1 MMKSFKFRN
10 GDTVE
15 AIGLGTWKSDP
26 GKVGAAVESALKTG
40 YRHID
45 CAAVYGNEAE
55 VGNALAE
62 TFSTTDINR
71 ENVHITSKLWNTA
84 HRKQD
89 VIPALKKSLNDL
101 KFDYLDLY
109 LMHWPVAFK
118 PGLEGFPQGE
128 EDYLSLDEVP
138 IIETWEAM
146 LEAKQQG
153 LIRHAGV
160 SNFSI
165 EKLEDLKSKTDDFPE
180 MNQVEL
186 HPYLQQQELVD
197 YGKANDM
204 LITAYSPL
212 GSSDR
217 PEMMKSD
224 DEPAL
229 LDNDVIG
236 SIAEKHDAT
245 PAQVLIKWAVG
256 RDTIVIPKSTNE
268 GRIAENLKSAEIDL
282 DSEDHEKIKEL
293 NIPYRYL
300 DGEMFETENGMY
312 SNVFDD

>member
-128 EDYLSLDEVP
+128 QDYLSLDEVP

>member
-1 MMKSFKFRN
+1 MKSFKFRN

-101 KFDYLDLY
+101 KLDYLDLY

-128 EDYLSLDEVP
+128 QDYLSLDEVP

-245 PAQVLIKWAVG
+245 PAQVLIKWAVE

>member
-1 MMKSFKFRN
+1 MKTFEFRN

-15 AIGLGTWKSDP
+15 AIGLGTWKSTP
-26 GKVGAAVESALKTG
+26 GEVGAAVESALKTG

-55 VGNALAE
+55 VGSALVE
-62 TFSTTDINR
+62 TFSTTDIKR

-89 VIPALKKSLNDL
+89 VIPALKKSLTDL
-101 KFDYLDLY
+101 RLDYLDLY
-109 LMHWPVAFK
+109 LMHWPVAFR

-128 EDYLSLDEVP
+128 DDYLSLEEVP
-138 IIETWEAM
+138 IIDTWEAM
-146 LEAKQQG
+146 IEAKKKG

-186 HPYLQQQELVD
+186 HPYLQQNKLVE
-197 YGKANDM
+197 YAKKNDM

-217 PEMMKSD
+217 PEVMKSD
-224 DEPAL
+224 DEPTL
-229 LDNDVIG
+229 LENEAIR
-236 SIAEKHDAT
+236 SIAEKHEAT
-245 PAQVLIKWAVG
+245 PAQILIKWAVE
-256 RDTIVIPKSTNE
+256 RDTLVIPKSTNP
-268 GRIAENLKSAEIDL
+268 GRISENIKSAEVDL
-282 DSEDHEKIKEL
+282 DSNDLEKIKEL

-300 DGEMFETENGMY
+300 DAEMFETENGMY

>member
-245 PAQVLIKWAVG
+245 PAQVLIKWAVE

>member
-89 VIPALKKSLNDL
+89 VIPALKKSLKDL
-101 KFDYLDLY
+101 RLNYLDLY

>member
-101 KFDYLDLY
+101 KLDYLDLY

-128 EDYLSLDEVP
+128 QDYLSLDEVP

-245 PAQVLIKWAVG
+245 PAQVLIKWAVE